1 MLLRPFLWTQE
12 WLVMR
17 PSATMGA
24 AGIVGQIT
32 SARVFP
38 WVEKAFR
45 PGRARYFTMNQINPT
60 STSTNAMPVMIRIAR
75 NRPSI
80 GPVNVEALSGSHQ
93 CIGLSSV
100 SSFTREAEVR
110 RLGLASRH
118 RHAGG
123 LRAVL
128 LMPRLD
134 RVRPGRQT
142 LEREAP
148 VRAAHAEE
156 RMRQHGQ
163 PRMHPA
169 VHVALERHHH
179 FRR

>member
-1 MLLRPFLWTQE
+1 
-12 WLVMR
+12 
-17 PSATMGA
+17 
-24 AGIVGQIT
+24 
-32 SARVFP
+32 
-38 WVEKAFR
+38 
-45 PGRARYFTMNQINPT
+45 MNQINPT

-80 GPVNVEALSGSHQ
+80 GPVNVEAFSGSHQ

-123 LRAVL
+123 LRPIL

-134 RVRPGRQT
+134 RVRHPRQT
-142 LEREAP
+142 LERGPP
-148 VRAAHAEE
+148 VGAAH
-156 RMRQHGQ
+156 
-163 PRMHPA
+163 PTK
-169 VHVALERHHH
+169 
-179 FRR
+179 RR

>member
-1 MLLRPFLWTQE
+1 
-12 WLVMR
+12 
-17 PSATMGA
+17 
-24 AGIVGQIT
+24 
-32 SARVFP
+32 
-38 WVEKAFR
+38 
-45 PGRARYFTMNQINPT
+45 MNQINPT

-110 RLGLASRH
+110 RLGLTSLH

-123 LRAVL
+123 RRTVL

-134 RVRPGRQT
+134 RVCPGRPVVGG
-142 LEREAP
+142 EAP
-148 VRAAHAEE
+148 VAADPAE
-156 RMRQHGQ
+156 
-163 PRMHPA
+163 
-169 VHVALERHHH
+169 
-179 FRR
+179 RRRR